1 MRKYLPPHFKAIPKQ
16 AKLMFKG
23 ELFDTYQWPQ
33 KMFDGSMATFEMLR
47 RQDTVVVIGIH
58 DDKIVI
64 TRQIQPYQ
72 DWFYDYPGGR
82 HDNPAED
89 ELTAAKRELREE
101 TGMEF
106 KNWKLV
112 NAHQVISKIDWLIYT
127 FVATDLI
134 TQGPQHLDA
143 GEKIEVMEVSFA
155 EWEEYAD
162 RPDAKFLRSDWMN
175 GIRSIEDFKN
185 LPELYHYE

>member
-1 MRKYLPPHFKAIPKQ
+1 MRKYLPPHFKPIPEQ
-16 AKLMFKG
+16 AKLKFKG

-33 KMFDGSMATFEMLR
+33 EMFDGSMATFEMLR
-47 RQDTVVVIGIH
+47 REDTVVAIGIH

-64 TRQIQPYQ
+64 TYQTQPYQ

-82 HDNPAED
+82 HSNPSED
-89 ELTAAKRELREE
+89 ELTAAKREMREE

-112 NAHQVISKIDWLIYT
+112 NAHQVISKIDWIIYT
-127 FVATDLI
+127 FVATDL
-134 TQGPQHLDA
+134 TAQSPQQLDA
-143 GEKIEVMEVSFA
+143 GEKIKVLEVSFD
-155 EWEEYAD
+155 EWKEYAA
-162 RPDAKFLRSDWMN
+162 RPDAKFLYCDWMKD
-175 GIRSIEDFKN
+175 IHSIEDFKN